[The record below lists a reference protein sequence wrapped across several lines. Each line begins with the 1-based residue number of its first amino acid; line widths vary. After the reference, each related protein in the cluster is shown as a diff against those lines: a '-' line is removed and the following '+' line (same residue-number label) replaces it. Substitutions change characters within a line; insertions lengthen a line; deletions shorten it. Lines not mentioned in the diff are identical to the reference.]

1 MRCKLDVGGLG
12 DREARGLFNS
22 ARDAAYAEIA
32 NELRSVAVELN
43 RDAAGEAKT
52 EVGR

>member
-1 MRCKLDVGGLG
+1 MPRLG
-12 DREARGLFNS
+12 DQGARGLSDS

-32 NELRSVAVELN
+32 NELRAVAVELN